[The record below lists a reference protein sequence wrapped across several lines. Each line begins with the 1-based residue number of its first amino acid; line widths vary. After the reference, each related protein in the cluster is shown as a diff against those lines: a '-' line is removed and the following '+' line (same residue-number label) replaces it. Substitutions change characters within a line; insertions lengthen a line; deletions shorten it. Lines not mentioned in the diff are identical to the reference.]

1 MFVTGF
7 GVPAGAKIKVGVV
20 AAEVMSK
27 DDATNGKQETEQKA
41 A

>member
-1 MFVTGF
+1 MLIACLSVT
-7 GVPAGAKIKVGVV
+7 ASAKIKVGVV

-27 DDATNGKQETEQKA
+27 KDAANRKEKAEQKA